1 MSDREWQAIK
11 PRRANEAARRVGP
24 IAEAHDTDVQ
34 LIDISI
40 VRVRQQGADGHFTI
54 ALA

>member
-1 MSDREWQAIK
+1 
-11 PRRANEAARRVGP
+11 VGA

-34 LIDISI
+34 FIDTSI

-54 ALA
+54 PLA